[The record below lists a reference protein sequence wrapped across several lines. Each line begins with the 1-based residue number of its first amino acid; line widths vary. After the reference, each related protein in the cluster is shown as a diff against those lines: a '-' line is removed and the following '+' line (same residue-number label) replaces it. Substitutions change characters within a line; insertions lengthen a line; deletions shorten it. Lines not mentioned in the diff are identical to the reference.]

1 MNQNTTL
8 NAEPHST
15 HLAHHS
21 RSVRKPDPLQSTN
34 APFRAPLHRD
44 HPKIAYIME
53 RPDRVGDNVRQQIL
67 ALNQLGAQVTLC
79 FISGDPAS
87 FKSPSNADQIDG
99 LRLTPSALSG
109 TRLRASWHLQ
119 RWLKKQKPDI
129 IVCDQY
135 KAISTGI
142 LAGLYPASQRPGLVA
157 LMRGYYAAESS
168 SRRRFYSIFRHRV
181 SAYLTLTRAHQS
193 KIQSD
198 LPDDQKDKVRT
209 ITNYIDSSE
218 IRKSLLDRQAARLQL
233 GFPNHVFLFGTI
245 CRLDPYKRIS
255 DLVHAAHILNEQGW
269 SNFQVSIT
277 GYGREETALVELI
290 NRLGLQEVVH
300 YHGRVPK
307 AARFLAAFDTFVHPS
322 VGDSF
327 ARVLLEARA
336 ASLPLIGVDS
346 GGPPEVINQ
355 HGLIAQPRDPHDLAE
370 KMATIMTMSPE
381 QRATMGLTGSAW
393 SDTVFTSDKLRQ
405 DLSDLLAFF
414 LNQRAQRNGT

>member
-1 MNQNTTL
+1 
-8 NAEPHST
+8 
-15 HLAHHS
+15 
-21 RSVRKPDPLQSTN
+21 
-34 APFRAPLHRD
+34 
-44 HPKIAYIME
+44 ME

-67 ALNQLGAQVTLC
+67 ALHQLGAHVTLC

-87 FKSPSNADQIDG
+87 FKNPPNADQIDG
-99 LRLTPSALSG
+99 LRLAPSALSG
-109 TRLRASWHLQ
+109 TRLRASWHLH

-142 LAGLYPASQRPGLVA
+142 LAGLYPASERPDLIA
-157 LMRGYYAAESS
+157 LMRGYHAAESS

-198 LPDDQKDKVRT
+198 LPDDQKGKVRA

-218 IRKSLLDRQAARLQL
+218 IQKSLLDRQAARRQL
-233 GFPNHVFLFGTI
+233 GFPDHVFLFGTI

-255 DLVHAAHILNEQGW
+255 DLVHAAQILNEQGW
-269 SNFQVSIT
+269 SNFKVSIT
-277 GYGREETALVELI
+277 GYGREEKALAEQI

-336 ASLPLIGVDS
+336 AKLPIVGVDS

-355 HGLIAQPRDPHDLAE
+355 HGLIAQPRDPHDLAA
-370 KMATIMTMSPE
+370 KMATMMTMSPE
-381 QRATMGLTGSAW
+381 KRATMGLAGSAW
-393 SDTVFTSDKLRQ
+393 SDTVFTSDNLRQ
-405 DLSDLLAFF
+405 DLSELLAF
-414 LNQRAQRNGT
+414 LNKRTQQNGT